1 MDGLKTGGGRL
12 VYSNGMSIDERLL
25 FLLQSTESLHSNME
39 SFQTELREL
48 KGSVDRLYSVVEIDA
63 ENIRRLANI
72 AAAHDDKLEDLGSR
86 LDRLERKAKGSS

>member
-1 MDGLKTGGGRL
+1 
-12 VYSNGMSIDERLL
+12 MSIDERLQ

-72 AAAHDDKLEDLGSR
+72 AAAHDDKLEDLGSP